1 MSNEPDKIIY
11 SMIRVSKR
19 HGQREVLKDISL
31 SYFYGAKIGVLGL
44 NGAGKSSLLKILAGV
59 DQSFEGKTVLA
70 PGYTIGYLEQ
80 EPLAN
85 ETRTV
90 REVVEEG
97 AKELVDLVKE
107 FEAINAKFAEPM
119 EPDEMDKLIERQGQV
134 QELMDAKGAWDLDS
148 KLEMAMDALRC
159 PPGDTPVSI
168 ISGGEK
174 RRVAL
179 CRLLLQNPDILLLD
193 EPTNHLDAESVAWLE
208 RYLQTFPGT
217 VIAVTHDRYFLD
229 NVAGWILELDR
240 GRGIPWKGNYS
251 SWLEQKEKRL
261 EQEDKSE
268 DERRKTLARELEWI
282 RMSPKGRHAK
292 GKARINAYEAM
303 LSHESEKRAPELEIY
318 IPAGPRLGKKVI
330 EAVGVG
336 KTLGD
341 KTLMEDV
348 NFIIPAGAI
357 VGIIG
362 PNGAGK
368 TTIFNVISGVYP
380 ADQGSVTLNGQDIT
394 KIEQYKITRLGM
406 GRTFQNIRL
415 FKGLTVEENVMCAF
429 DPQSRY
435 SILGGLVP
443 TPRRR
448 AEEKRGRELCRKY
461 LEIVGMADFLNER
474 PENLSYGMQRRIEI
488 ARALMCEPKVLLLDE
503 PAAGLN
509 PTEVS
514 ELTELIQR
522 ISKEI
527 GFGILL
533 IEHRLEL
540 VMSISDIIH
549 VQNFGKTIAVGTPAE
564 VQHNPEVIEAY
575 LGKEE

>member
-1 MSNEPDKIIY
+1 MALLEVKNIY
-11 SMIRVSKR
+11 KSFGGVKAIQDFSLADA
-19 HGQREVLKDISL
+19 GQI
-31 SYFYGAKIGVLGL
+31 
-44 NGAGKSSLLKILAGV
+44 
-59 DQSFEGKTVLA
+59 
-70 PGYTIGYLEQ
+70 
-80 EPLAN
+80 
-85 ETRTV
+85 
-90 REVVEEG
+90 
-97 AKELVDLVKE
+97 
-107 FEAINAKFAEPM
+107 
-119 EPDEMDKLIERQGQV
+119 
-134 QELMDAKGAWDLDS
+134 
-148 KLEMAMDALRC
+148 
-159 PPGDTPVSI
+159 
-168 ISGGEK
+168 
-174 RRVAL
+174 
-179 CRLLLQNPDILLLD
+179 
-193 EPTNHLDAESVAWLE
+193 H
-208 RYLQTFPGT
+208 
-217 VIAVTHDRYFLD
+217 
-229 NVAGWILELDR
+229 
-240 GRGIPWKGNYS
+240 
-251 SWLEQKEKRL
+251 
-261 EQEDKSE
+261 
-268 DERRKTLARELEWI
+268 
-282 RMSPKGRHAK
+282 
-292 GKARINAYEAM
+292 
-303 LSHESEKRAPELEIY
+303 
-318 IPAGPRLGKKVI
+318 
-330 EAVGVG
+330 
-336 KTLGD
+336 
-341 KTLMEDV
+341 
-348 NFIIPAGAI
+348 
-357 VGIIG
+357 GIIG